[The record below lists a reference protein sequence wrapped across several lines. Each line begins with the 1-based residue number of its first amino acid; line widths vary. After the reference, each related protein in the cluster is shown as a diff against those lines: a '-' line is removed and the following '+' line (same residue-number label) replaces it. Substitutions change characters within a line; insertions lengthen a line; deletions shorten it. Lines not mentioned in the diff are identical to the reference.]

1 MVMITS
7 SQASVAISSIIAPT
21 RKVVACTTALFLSG
35 YAIQQRTLRDLR
47 AAIKPAPR
55 PSPHIFYQESS
66 DWRAALA
73 GGEDPEKAVAAA
85 ADEQPVVIQIEQ
97 TQQQQQQQQQEEEE
111 GDGTDEEKTAD
122 TADGQEEADAAML
135 LEADGKAQKP
145 LSRVERRRRIKE
157 EIRKLSQGESPV
169 YYQRRL
175 W

>member
-7 SQASVAISSIIAPT
+7 SQASVAISSLI
-21 RKVVACTTALFLSG
+21 VVACTTALFLSG

-55 PSPHIFYQESS
+55 PSPHIFIQESS

-73 GGEDPEKAVAAA
+73 AGDTDGKAAGAGEE
-85 ADEQPVVIQIEQ
+85 PVVIEVEQ
-97 TQQQQQQQQQEEEE
+97 TPP
-111 GDGTDEEKTAD
+111 
-122 TADGQEEADAAML
+122 ADGHQEDAN
-135 LEADGKAQKP
+135 ADGVGLEVEVDGKTQKP

-157 EIRKLSQGESPV
+157 EIRKLSQGETPV

>member
-7 SQASVAISSIIAPT
+7 SQASVAISSII
-21 RKVVACTTALFLSG
+21 VVACTTALFLSG

-97 TQQQQQQQQQEEEE
+97 IQQQQQQQEE
-111 GDGTDEEKTAD
+111 GDGTNEENTAD
-122 TADGQEEADAAML
+122 AADDQEEADAVVL

>member
-7 SQASVAISSIIAPT
+7 SQASVAISSII
-21 RKVVACTTALFLSG
+21 VVACTTALFLSG

-97 TQQQQQQQQQEEEE
+97 TQQQQQQQQEEEE
-111 GDGTDEEKTAD
+111 EGGDGTDEEKTAD

>member
-7 SQASVAISSIIAPT
+7 SQASVAISSII
-21 RKVVACTTALFLSG
+21 VVACTTALFLSG

-73 GGEDPEKAVAAA
+73 GGEDPEKAA
-85 ADEQPVVIQIEQ
+85 ADEQPIVIEVEQ
-97 TQQQQQQQQQEEEE
+97 TQQQQQQQE
-111 GDGTDEEKTAD
+111 GDGSGREKTVA
-122 TADGQEEADAAML
+122 ADGQEDADVAVV
-135 LEADGKAQKP
+135 LEAEDKTQKP

-157 EIRKLSQGESPV
+157 EIRKLSQGETPV

>member
-21 RKVVACTTALFLSG
+21 RIVVACTTALFLSG

-97 TQQQQQQQQQEEEE
+97 IQQQQQQQEE
-111 GDGTDEEKTAD
+111 GDGTNEENTAD
-122 TADGQEEADAAML
+122 AADDQEEADAVVL

>member
-7 SQASVAISSIIAPT
+7 SQASVAISSII
-21 RKVVACTTALFLSG
+21 VVACTTALFLSG

>member
-7 SQASVAISSIIAPT
+7 SQASVAISSII
-21 RKVVACTTALFLSG
+21 VVACTTALFLSG

-55 PSPHIFYQESS
+55 PSPHIFIQESS

-73 GGEDPEKAVAAA
+73 GGEDPEKAAAAA
-85 ADEQPVVIQIEQ
+85 ADEQPVVIEVEQ
-97 TQQQQQQQQQEEEE
+97 TQQQQEGGDSNGGEKVVEE
-111 GDGTDEEKTAD
+111 DAD
-122 TADGQEEADAAML
+122 TAVV

-157 EIRKLSQGESPV
+157 DIRKLSQGESPV

>member
-7 SQASVAISSIIAPT
+7 SQASVAISSLI
-21 RKVVACTTALFLSG
+21 VVACTTALFLSG

-55 PSPHIFYQESS
+55 PSPHIFIQESS

-73 GGEDPEKAVAAA
+73 SGDPDSKGAAA
-85 ADEQPVVIQIEQ
+85 AAGEEPVVVIEVEKT
-97 TQQQQQQQQQEEEE
+97 TQQQQ
-111 GDGTDEEKTAD
+111 EKTPPADGHQADANDAD
-122 TADGQEEADAAML
+122 TDAVRI
-135 LEADGKAQKP
+135 EVEVDGKTQKP

-157 EIRKLSQGESPV
+157 EIRKLSQGETPV